1 MVKLLSSFSRFKKAK
16 VLLVGDFILDAYTTG
31 NIDRISPE
39 APVPILHARQSE
51 NVPGGAGNVA
61 LNLQALGAE
70 VVAVGRVG
78 NDPAGR
84 CLKAL
89 LQNSISISHHLFLQ
103 NNFVT
108 PIKTRFISGSQQLIR
123 VDQECKAS
131 LDQKIEEKVKG
142 FLEKIISEVEVVA
155 ISDYGKGFLSNSLLK
170 ALIDLAKDRHIPV
183 IVDPKGEDFSKYK
196 GVTLIKPNAKEAYLA
211 SSLPQEASI
220 EEVGKDLLKR
230 FDSKMIMI
238 TRSAEGISLFCK
250 EKQHRYFPTESRNIQ
265 DVTGA
270 GDTVLSILAV
280 AFASNLSVEE
290 GIKLA
295 NIGAGIAIERMGCA
309 SISLGDIADKLL
321 TSDHTNK
328 IFDESHLFALEQ
340 ALNGKKLKIL
350 GLDSSIGIS
359 SKLFDIIK
367 KLSAQSVKER
377 LMIYLVDSEPDPLFV
392 SLLCS
397 FHEIDFIVI
406 QSESLTHLCKKTSPE
421 EVFVFDGNTLKSKNH
436 HGALLTQV

>member
-1 MVKLLSSFSRFKKAK
+1 M
-16 VLLVGDFILDAYTTG
+16 
-31 NIDRISPE
+31 
-39 APVPILHARQSE
+39 
-51 NVPGGAGNVA
+51 
-61 LNLQALGAE
+61 
-70 VVAVGRVG
+70 
-78 NDPAGR
+78 
-84 CLKAL
+84 
-89 LQNSISISHHLFLQ
+89 
-103 NNFVT
+103 
-108 PIKTRFISGSQQLIR
+108 
-123 VDQECKAS
+123 
-131 LDQKIEEKVKG
+131 
-142 FLEKIISEVEVVA
+142 
-155 ISDYGKGFLSNSLLK
+155 
-170 ALIDLAKDRHIPV
+170 
-183 IVDPKGEDFSKYK
+183 
-196 GVTLIKPNAKEAYLA
+196 
-211 SSLPQEASI
+211 
-220 EEVGKDLLKR
+220 
-230 FDSKMIMI
+230 
-238 TRSAEGISLFCK
+238 
-250 EKQHRYFPTESRNIQ
+250 
-265 DVTGA
+265 TGA

-321 TSDHTNK
+321 ASDHTNK

-350 GLDSSIGIS
+350 GLDSAIGIS

-406 QSESLTHLCKKTSPE
+406 QSESLAHLCKKTFPE